1 MDRQLK
7 KVAKTD
13 EFKEGFWHL
22 IGFGSEHVADIK
34 KYGAIAL
41 GALVLAGGIYF
52 FVQHQAD
59 VREQALADAMK
70 VDDATVANNPQPAA
84 MHFDTEEQKQK
95 ALDKAYADLATK
107 YHGSQEGAIAALNL
121 AQQAVDKGDMSGAEK
136 QLKDFIDSAPAAY
149 ASQAALTLADVYR
162 VQKKYPEAE
171 KLLSNLVKN
180 PTVTVSKEEAQLML
194 AKVKGKTDPAAATK
208 MLEELRTGRAAI
220 SKAAQTALGEL
231 AAAGQ

>member
-1 MDRQLK
+1 VDRQLK

-95 ALDKAYADLATK
+95 HLPQIAAGELCFCIGLSEPNSGSDVFAASTRATK
-107 YHGSQEGAIAALNL
+107 TDGGWLVNGRKIWTSGS
-121 AQQAVDKGDMSGAEK
+121 
-136 QLKDFIDSAPAAY
+136 
-149 ASQAALTLADVYR
+149 
-162 VQKKYPEAE
+162 
-171 KLLSNLVKN
+171 
-180 PTVTVSKEEAQLML
+180 
-194 AKVKGKTDPAAATK
+194 KT
-208 MLEELRTGRAAI
+208 
-220 SKAAQTALGEL
+220 
-231 AAAGQ
+231 